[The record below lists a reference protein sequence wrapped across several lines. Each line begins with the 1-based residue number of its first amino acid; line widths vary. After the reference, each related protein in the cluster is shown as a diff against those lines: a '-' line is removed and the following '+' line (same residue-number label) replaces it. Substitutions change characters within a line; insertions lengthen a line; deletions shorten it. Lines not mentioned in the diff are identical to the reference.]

1 MLIGAT
7 GSSGLLLLALLACP
21 VGMGLMML
29 FMGRGMMGGKKQSSD
44 QDEAGRNT
52 LAEMKAEQ
60 ARLAEKIDALEEK
73 QPQAKPAEQATDRE
87 PDRVS

>member
-1 MLIGAT
+1 MGTAWI
-7 GSSGLLLLALLACP
+7 LLVALACP
-21 VGMGLMML
+21 VMMGLMML
-29 FMGRGMMGGKKQSSD
+29 FMGRGMMSGKKQSGD
-44 QDEAGRNT
+44 QDDSGRNT
-52 LAEMKAEQ
+52 LAKMKAEQ